1 MRVPGLAL
9 HAWEGTAWIARCKNR
24 AARRGGWARRPEEG
38 LDRGLVADL
47 PLGVRERRRRLA
59 KGSSA
64 TNKPILNTE

>member
-9 HAWEGTAWIARCKNR
+9 HAWEGTAWISRCKNR
-24 AARRGGWARRPEEG
+24 AARRGGWARRPEVG

-47 PLGVRERRRRLA
+47 PLGVRERRQRLA
-59 KGSSA
+59 KGSSG